1 MANQKKDDKGKYIK
15 TTISFEPE
23 QYRQMISYCEREERS
38 ASWVIRKAL
47 AEWFEKHDGFLL
59 ISVLLVYTGVY
70 W

>member
-1 MANQKKDDKGKYIK
+1 MANQKKDDKDTYVK

-47 AEWFEKHDGFLL
+47 AEWFEKHDRFLL
-59 ISVLLVYTGVY
+59 ISVLLVYLGMY
-70 W
+70 